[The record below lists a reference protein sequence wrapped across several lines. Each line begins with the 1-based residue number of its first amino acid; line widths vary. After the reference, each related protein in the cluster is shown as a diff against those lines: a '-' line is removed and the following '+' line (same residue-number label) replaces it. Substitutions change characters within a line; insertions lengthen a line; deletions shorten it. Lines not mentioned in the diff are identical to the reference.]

1 MKLPER
7 TNEVTG
13 IYAEKCIELAKE
25 VDVPSINLWSKMQE
39 TEGWQKKFLRLA
51 IPSMFSFWYIWQVNV
66 FSHFE
71 YLGWFAENKSCL
83 FEKISNLSCQN
94 IGLKVIVDNET
105 SEALAWYNG

>member
-25 VDVPSINLWSKMQE
+25 LDVPSINLWSKMQE

-51 IPSMFSFWYIWQVNV
+51 IPSMFSF
-66 FSHFE
+66 FE
-71 YLGWFAENKSCL
+71 YLGWFAENKVCL
-83 FEKISNLSCQN
+83 FEKISYFSCQN
-94 IGLKVIVDNET
+94 IGLKVIVGMET
-105 SEALAWYNG
+105 SEASA